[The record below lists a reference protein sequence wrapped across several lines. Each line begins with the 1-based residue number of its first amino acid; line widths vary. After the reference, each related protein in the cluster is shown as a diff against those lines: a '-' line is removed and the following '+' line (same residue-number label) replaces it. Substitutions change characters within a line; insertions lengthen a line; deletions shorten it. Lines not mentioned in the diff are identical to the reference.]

1 MEDGNTRLADIS
13 EHLSLRRRSRR
24 CRSCPRCYKLRPTD
38 IPALSGALPSAT
50 ALNRDRD
57 VSRTSVQP
65 RQHFYRHQDPYVGA
79 LTFSLTFSL
88 TLHATAS
95 LSMQEGWNCTES
107 HFLFPEGCN
116 CRTHVRLPRPASAC
130 IPLKITF
137 SPGNTAIKHPHTL
150 HTYF

>member
-65 RQHFYRHQDPYVGA
+65 RQHFYRYQDRPYDAGRLGLHPEPSSRA
-79 LTFSLTFSL
+79 HARSIESAQSPCERSSSSETLKL
-88 TLHATAS
+88 TLKPTTPQRGTLPAQEQLPAPQGKSITA
-95 LSMQEGWNCTES
+95 L
-107 HFLFPEGCN
+107 
-116 CRTHVRLPRPASAC
+116 AC
-130 IPLKITF
+130 
-137 SPGNTAIKHPHTL
+137 
-150 HTYF
+150 